1 MSFALNT
8 AASELPFAAFVCTES
23 GEALARDVIAASGA
37 PSGAL
42 LGGGLSGAARAAQ
55 QSPSAQMVLTE
66 LDLPLERACAD
77 ISRLRQGGT
86 SVLVFG
92 QDLSIQTYRALRGA
106 GALEYFPMPVSAEEI
121 LSFELTTPP
130 AANVAEPVGQTHRTI
145 GVIGTNGGVGA
156 SAFAANLAYMA
167 ASPKHAGRKTALV
180 DADVQFGSIALD
192 LDRDGTPGLLDA
204 LNGPDR
210 IDATFLDGTMDHLS
224 DTLALYSLANDLQ
237 PGGRQGSHYWPDMMR
252 RVKQEFST
260 TIVDLPRNLILQ
272 APDVLKALDAVILV
286 VPAGYAG
293 VSAAV
298 RLVAYLRQEHPGLTL
313 TFVLSDVRKDAQLSP
328 SDIAKALGL
337 DMAAVLPRCDAQM
350 LRAQRKGRTVAELYP
365 RMAYAKACGA
375 VLDVVAAGDTAERK
389 PTGFIRKVFG

>member
-23 GEALARDVIAASGA
+23 GEALARDVITASGA

-55 QSPSAQMVLTE
+55 QSPGAQMVLTE
-66 LDLPLERACAD
+66 LDLPLERACAVV
-77 ISRLRQGGT
+77 SRLRQGGT

-121 LSFELTTPP
+121 LSFEVTMPP
-130 AANVAEPVGQTHRTI
+130 AANVAEPIGQTHRTI

-167 ASPKHAGRKTALV
+167 ASPKHEGRKTALV

-204 LNGPDR
+204 LSGPDR

-237 PGGRQGSHYWPDMMR
+237 AGGCQGSHFWPDMMR
-252 RVKQEFST
+252 RVTQEFST
-260 TIVDLPRNLILQ
+260 TIFDLPRNLILQ
-272 APDVLKALDAVILV
+272 TPDVLKALDAAILV

-298 RLVAYLRQEHPGLTL
+298 RLVAYLRQEHPRLTL

-365 RMAYAKACGA
+365 RMAYSKACHT
-375 VLDVVAAGDTAERK
+375 VLDRVASGDAAERK
-389 PTGFIRKVFG
+389 STGLIRKVFG